1 MLAPPP
7 PRYFAHRG
15 GGTLAPENT
24 LAGIRLA
31 ARLGYRAVEFDV
43 MLSGSGTPVLIHDET
58 LERTTNGSGAVAT
71 TDDAA
76 LFALDA
82 GGEPPPRFAQAV
94 RLCGEFGLLANVE
107 VKTAS
112 GFERQTAQRVAAEVR
127 ADWLAS
133 PLLFSSFSRT
143 ALQVLQA
150 ELPELPRAWLLAA
163 LPDDWR
169 AEARRLGVVA
179 LHLDLALVTPGLV
192 RECAGLG
199 LAVRTYTL
207 QTPALA
213 DYLFGI
219 GVAGVFVDPLDCF
232 LPQAL
237 ADRSAIG

>member
-1 MLAPPP
+1 MLAPP

-31 ARLGYRAVEFDV
+31 ARLGYQAVEFDV
-43 MLSGSGTPVLIHDET
+43 MLSGSGTPLLIHDET

-71 TDDAA
+71 TDDAT

-82 GGEPPPRFAQAV
+82 GGEPPPRFAQAA
-94 RLCGEFGLLANVE
+94 RLCGELGLLANIE
-107 VKTAS
+107 VKPAAGRERETA
-112 GFERQTAQRVAAEVR
+112 ACVAAAVK
-127 ADWLAS
+127 AGWS
-133 PLLFSSFSRT
+133 GVPPLFSSFSHT

-150 ELPELPRAWLLAA
+150 ELPDLPRAWLLDG

-169 AEARRLGVVA
+169 STARRLGVVA

-192 RECAGLG
+192 GECAGLG
-199 LAVRTYTL
+199 LAVRAYTL

-219 GVAGVFVDPLDCF
+219 GVAGVFVDPLDRF
-232 LPQAL
+232 QPQAP
-237 ADRSAIG
+237 ADRSAIV

>member
-1 MLAPPP
+1 MYSPP

-43 MLSGSGTPVLIHDET
+43 MLSGSGTPLLIHDET
-58 LERTTNGSGAVAT
+58 LERTTNGSGVVAM

-82 GGEPPPRFAQAV
+82 GGEPLPRLVEAA
-94 RLCGEFGLLANVE
+94 RLCGELGLLANVE
-107 VKTAS
+107 IKPAA
-112 GFERQTAQRVAAEVR
+112 GFERETAQRVAAEVK
-127 ADWLAS
+127 AAWPGL
-133 PLLFSSFSRT
+133 PPLFSSFSRT
-143 ALQVLQA
+143 VLQVLQA
-150 ELPELPRAWLLAA
+150 ELPDLPRAWLLAA

-179 LHLDLALVTPGLV
+179 LHLDLALVTSALV

-199 LAVRTYTL
+199 LAVRAYTL
-207 QTPALA
+207 QTPGLA

-219 GVAGVFVDPLDCF
+219 GVAGVFVDPLDRF
-232 LPQAL
+232 LHRAL
-237 ADRSAIG
+237 ADRSVGG

>member
-1 MLAPPP
+1 MLAPP

-15 GGTLAPENT
+15 GGALVPEYT

-71 TDDAA
+71 TDDAT

-82 GGEPPPRFAQAV
+82 GGEPPPRLTQAA
-94 RLCGEFGLLANVE
+94 RLCGELGLLANIE
-107 VKTAS
+107 VKPAS
-112 GFERQTAQRVAAEVR
+112 GYERETAQRVAAQVK
-127 ADWLAS
+127 AGWPGL
-133 PLLFSSFSRT
+133 PPLFSSFSPV

-150 ELPELPRAWLLAA
+150 QLPDLPRAWLLAA

-199 LAVRTYTL
+199 LAVRAYTL

-219 GVAGVFVDPLDCF
+219 GVAGVFVDPLDRF
-232 LPQAL
+232 QPQAL
-237 ADRSAIG
+237 ADRSAIV